1 MIHRV
6 LFSLSNYKPSDCLI
20 DNSEKTYSQP
30 TGMREKKEAKS
41 GIEVGLAAYAA
52 VASEFPLIVKVS
64 WTYASEV
71 ISLHRNQDLLETNQ
85 AKCAAPCAI
94 LTHGLRW
101 GSTGPYLLGAL

>member
-1 MIHRV
+1 MG
-6 LFSLSNYKPSDCLI
+6 LI
-20 DNSEKTYSQP
+20 PHDQP
-30 TGMREKKEAKS
+30 REYREKREAKS

-52 VASEFPLIVKVS
+52 VASECPLIVKVS
-64 WTYASEV
+64 WTYALEV

-94 LTHGLRW
+94 RTHGLRW